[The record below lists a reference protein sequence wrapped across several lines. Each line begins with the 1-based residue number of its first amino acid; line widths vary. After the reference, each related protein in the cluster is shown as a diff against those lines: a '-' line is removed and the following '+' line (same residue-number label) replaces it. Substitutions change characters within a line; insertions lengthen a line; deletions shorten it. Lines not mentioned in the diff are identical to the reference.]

1 MTFTIKEISTITN
14 VPASTLRYYENE
26 GLLPVIK
33 RDNNGNRLY
42 TEDNIEWINLLL
54 ALRLTGM
61 PIKEIKKY
69 IELYYQGS
77 STLNDRKKMMLQHK
91 KRVENEITQTYKHLE
106 KINYKLAV
114 YDTLEAQLNKK
125 KVII

>member
-14 VPASTLRYYENE
+14 VSSSTLRYYENE

-54 ALRLTGM
+54 ALRQTGM
-61 PIKEIKKY
+61 PIKEIKRY
-69 IELYYQGS
+69 IELFYQGI
-77 STLNDRKKMMLQHK
+77 STLNDRKEMMLQHK
-91 KRVENEITQTYKHLE
+91 KE
-106 KINYKLAV
+106 
-114 YDTLEAQLNKK
+114 
-125 KVII
+125 

>member
-1 MTFTIKEISTITN
+1 MTFTIKEISTLTN
-14 VPASTLRYYENE
+14 VSASTLRYYENE

-33 RDNNGNRLY
+33 CGNNGYRLY

-91 KRVENEITQTYKHLE
+91 KRVENKITQTYKHLE

>member
-1 MTFTIKEISTITN
+1 MTFTIKEISTLTN
-14 VPASTLRYYENE
+14 VSASTLRYYENE

-33 RDNNGNRLY
+33 CGNNGYRLY

-114 YDTLEAQLNKK
+114 YDTLEAQFF
-125 KVII
+125 

>member
-14 VPASTLRYYENE
+14 VSASTLRYYENE

-77 STLNDRKKMMLQHK
+77 STLNDRKK
-91 KRVENEITQTYKHLE
+91 
-106 KINYKLAV
+106 
-114 YDTLEAQLNKK
+114 
-125 KVII
+125 

>member
-14 VPASTLRYYENE
+14 VSSSTLRYYENE

-54 ALRLTGM
+54 ALRQTGM
-61 PIKEIKKY
+61 PIKEIKRY
-69 IELYYQGS
+69 IELFYQGI
-77 STLNDRKKMMLQHK
+77 STLNDRKEMMLQHK

-106 KINYKLAV
+106 KINYKSAV

>member
-14 VPASTLRYYENE
+14 VSASTLRYYENE

>member
-1 MTFTIKEISTITN
+1 
-14 VPASTLRYYENE
+14 
-26 GLLPVIK
+26 
-33 RDNNGNRLY
+33 
-42 TEDNIEWINLLL
+42 
-54 ALRLTGM
+54 
-61 PIKEIKKY
+61 
-69 IELYYQGS
+69 
-77 STLNDRKKMMLQHK
+77 MMLQHK